1 MTRRFGGTG
10 LGLAISHRIVSL
22 MGGGIEVHS
31 ETGQGTRFD
40 VRLPYVPATFA
51 SPLEQAPGSAH
62 FTSGRRLAGLSI
74 LVAEDNEINQVIIED
89 NLVAEGASVVT
100 VGDGQAAV
108 DQVRENGPDAFD
120 LVLMDV
126 QMPVMNGYEA
136 TRLILE
142 MDANLPVVGQT
153 AHAFEE
159 AKDACLECGMVDH
172 ITKPIDPDKLVETVL
187 RNVMGQ
193 SDGAIS

>member
-1 MTRRFGGTG
+1 MPIMT
-10 LGLAISHRIVSL
+10 
-22 MGGGIEVHS
+22 
-31 ETGQGTRFD
+31 
-40 VRLPYVPATFA
+40 
-51 SPLEQAPGSAH
+51 
-62 FTSGRRLAGLSI
+62 
-74 LVAEDNEINQVIIED
+74 
-89 NLVAEGASVVT
+89 
-100 VGDGQAAV
+100 
-108 DQVRENGPDAFD
+108 
-120 LVLMDV
+120 
-126 QMPVMNGYEA
+126 GYEA